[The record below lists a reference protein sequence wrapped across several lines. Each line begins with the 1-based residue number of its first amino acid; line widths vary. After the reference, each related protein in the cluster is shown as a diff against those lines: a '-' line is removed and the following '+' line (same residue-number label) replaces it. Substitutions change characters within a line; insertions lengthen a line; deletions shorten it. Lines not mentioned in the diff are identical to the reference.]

1 MARAGREGGPL
12 RTLLILLMGTTLG
25 WGGENPADPTVQA
38 AVAAFYV
45 ANDEAQQAVDEVV
58 CGTMR
63 HWRHLDGEALRQV
76 RHVRWAIEAAVLNGG
91 TPALVEFCDWAGER

>member
-1 MARAGREGGPL
+1 M
-12 RTLLILLMGTTLG
+12 RTLLISLLMAGG
-25 WGGENPADPTVQA
+25 AAGGENPADPTVQA

-45 ANDEAQQAVDEVV
+45 ANDRVQQAVDEVT

-63 HWRHLDGEALRQV
+63 HWRHLDGEDMRQLK
-76 RHVRWAIEAAVLNGG
+76 HVRWAIEAAVSNGG